1 MMTQGSSHRIAVL
14 LSDGM
19 NPFEPSVAIEL
30 FGIARPEL
38 GGPLYDFVVCAP
50 TRRVRMRQGLITI
63 AAPGTMAD
71 AATADTLIVPGRPDP
86 EVPPHPAIAAAVRA
100 GKRRGARLVSFCTG
114 SFALAAAGVLDGHTV
129 TTHWRWSPQF
139 RELYPDVSLRA
150 DVLFVDDG
158 QVLTSA
164 GSAAAIDLCLH
175 IVRADHGAAVASTV
189 SRRLVFALNRD
200 GGQQQFISRPVLA
213 SSEPSLAGVTAW
225 ASANLEHPIT
235 VAELAARASMSPS
248 TFHRRFQ
255 ASTGDTPLR
264 WLHRQRVDRA
274 RELLETSDLEIE
286 LIAHRAG
293 LGTAANLR
301 EHFRRQTGLSPSAY
315 RARHAQNDNR
325 RRLASSAQTGRSSR

>member
-1 MMTQGSSHRIAVL
+1 MV

-19 NPFEPSVAIEL
+19 NPFEPGVAIEL
-30 FGIARPEL
+30 FGIDRPEL
-38 GGPLYDFVVCAP
+38 GGPIYDFVVCAP
-50 TRRVRMRQGLITI
+50 TRRVRMRQGLITV
-63 AAPGTMAD
+63 AVPGTMAD
-71 AATADTLIVPGRPDP
+71 VAAADTVIIPGRPDA
-86 EVPPHPAIAAAVRA
+86 EIPPHPKVAAAIRA
-100 GKRRGARLVSFCTG
+100 AKRRGARLVSFCTG

-139 RELYPDVSLRA
+139 RELYPDVSLRP

-175 IVRADHGAAVASTV
+175 IIRTDHGAAVASAV
-189 SRRLVFALNRD
+189 SRRLVFALHRD

-213 SSEPSLAGVTAW
+213 SSEPSLADVTAW
-225 ASANLEHPIT
+225 ASAHLDRPIS

-286 LIAHRAG
+286 TVARRAG
-293 LGTAANLR
+293 FGTAANLR
-301 EHFRRQTGLSPSAY
+301 EHFRRQTGLSPTAY
-315 RARHAQNDNR
+315 RARHAQDDSR
-325 RRLASSAQTGRSSR
+325 AQLASSAQTGRSSR